1 MNEIMVSISCAT
13 YNHENY
19 IRDAIEGFLMQKT
32 DFKFEIII
40 HDDASTDRT
49 VEIIKDY
56 QKRYPEI
63 IKPIYQTENQFSKGV
78 RIGKIIYGHAKGKY
92 IASCE
97 GDDYWTDPHKL
108 QKQVDFMEANPDY
121 SMCGHAT
128 KVIDVTTNEEIKWI
142 YNRQGQDMEL
152 PFEYLGENLLFFQT
166 ATMVMR
172 SEYIKNGLPEFHS
185 MSLNGDIAIQY
196 LMAHHGKVYY
206 FDDVMAVH
214 RKFAPDSYTVKYN
227 RDILLRIR
235 NRENQI
241 AMLKAFNT
249 YSKGQH
255 NDTVQKKIENLNES
269 LEKMKNS
276 SVLKHMDK
284 VIDILSPESFAKIKG
299 NDIYIFAASVEG
311 RRLLRVLD
319 KYDINIKGFI
329 DNNVNLQ
336 KKFIDKK
343 FVYSLNE
350 IEKNALIIVSSTFYM
365 DEIVAQLEELQFTNY
380 LLLKS

>member
-1 MNEIMVSISCAT
+1 MNDILVSINCIT

-19 IRDAIEGFLMQKT
+19 IREAIESLLMQNT
-32 DFKFEIII
+32 DFKFEILI
-40 HDDASTDRT
+40 HDDASTDNT
-49 VEIIKDY
+49 SEIIKEY
-56 QKRYPEI
+56 QQKYPDL
-63 IKPIYQTENQFSKGV
+63 IKPIYQIENQYSKG
-78 RIGKIIYGHAKGKY
+78 IKITPLNIKRAKGKY
-92 IASCE
+92 IAFCE
-97 GDDYWTDPHKL
+97 GDDYWTDPFKL

-128 KVIDVTTNEEIKWI
+128 KIIDVSLNEEINWI
-142 YNRQGQDMEL
+142 YNEYGQDMEL

-166 ATMVMR
+166 ATMLMR
-172 SEYIKNGLPEFHS
+172 SEYIMNGFPEFHS

-196 LMAHHGKVYY
+196 LMAHLGKVYY
-206 FDDVMAVH
+206 FDDVMSVH

-227 RDILLRIR
+227 RDILQRIR

-249 YSKGQH
+249 YSNFQH
-255 NDTVQKKIENLNES
+255 NNTVQKRIENLNES

-276 SVLKHMDK
+276 AYLKHTDK
-284 VIDILSPESFAKIKG
+284 VIDILSPESFTKIKG

-311 RRLLRVLD
+311 KRLLRVLD
-319 KYDINIKGFI
+319 KYGINIKGFI

-343 FVYSLNE
+343 LVYSLNE

-365 DEIVAQLEELQFTNY
+365 NEIVAQLEELQFTNY